1 MTQAEEAKRAY
12 EEGMD
17 AYRAGE
23 YEEALEAFARARDLF
38 AQEGKQTGEIEAL
51 GSLGV
56 IHIELEQWDKAQQ
69 FLDEA
74 LTICTDAEDR
84 SNQAKVLG
92 NLGMMYARQGDTERA
107 AEAYEQA
114 IGIFRDLGDRGNEK
128 AVMRQMSKL
137 KLKKGRVLDAVGDY
151 QEALDDKETGGP
163 QQVARKLFQL
173 LGRFA
178 GGGSPEE
185 EYEDDKDA
193 ADVIDIVPESDE
205 QDAAGQ

>member
-1 MTQAEEAKRAY
+1 MTLAEEAKRAY

-38 AQEGKQTGEIEAL
+38 AQEGNQTGEIEAL
-51 GSLGV
+51 GSLGA
-56 IHIELEQWDKAQQ
+56 INIELEQWDKAQQ

-74 LTICTDAEDR
+74 LTICTDTEDR

-92 NLGMMYARQGDTERA
+92 NLGMMHARQGDTERA
-107 AEAYEQA
+107 VEAYEQA
-114 IGIFRDLGDRGNEK
+114 IGIFRDLDDRGNEK

-137 KLKKGRVLDAVGDY
+137 KLKKGKVLDAVGDY
-151 QEALDDKETGGP
+151 QEALEDKEAGGP

-178 GGGSPEE
+178 GGGSPDEE
-185 EYEDDKDA
+185 HEDDQDA
-193 ADVIDIVPESDE
+193 ADVIDLVPESDE
-205 QDAAGQ
+205 QDTAGQ

>member
-1 MTQAEEAKRAY
+1 MTQAEEAKREY

-23 YEEALEAFARARDLF
+23 YEEALKAFAQARDLF
-38 AQEGKQTGEIEAL
+38 AGEGDQTGEIEAL
-51 GSLGV
+51 GSLGA
-56 IHIELEQWDKAQQ
+56 IHIELEQWDEAQQ

-74 LTICTDAEDR
+74 LTLSTDSQDR

-92 NLGMMYARQGDTERA
+92 NLGMMYARQGDAERA

-137 KLKKGRVLDAVGDY
+137 KLKKGRFLDAVGDY
-151 QEALDDKETGGP
+151 QEALDDKEQGGA

-173 LGRFA
+173 IGRFA

-185 EYEDDKDA
+185 GVEDDKDA
-193 ADVIDIVPESDE
+193 GDIIDMVPESDE
-205 QDAAGQ
+205 EDASDR